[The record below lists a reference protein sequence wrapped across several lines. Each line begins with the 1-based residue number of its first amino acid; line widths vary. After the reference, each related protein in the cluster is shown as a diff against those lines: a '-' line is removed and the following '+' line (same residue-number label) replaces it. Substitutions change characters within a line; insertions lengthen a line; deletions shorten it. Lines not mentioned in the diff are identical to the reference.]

1 MECLQQLLEALE
13 PVVVAAAGDF
23 SQSYEGFSTDTR
35 TVKAGNVFVALSG
48 ERFDGH
54 DFVVGAAEAGAVCAI
69 VERKVDA
76 AITQIVV
83 TDSGLAFGLAA
94 KAWRGRFALPLAVV
108 AGSNGKTT
116 TTQMLASILLVRWG
130 AERMCATEGNFNNE
144 VGVPK
149 MLLKLAFEHR
159 GAVIECGMNHRG
171 EMARLADWTRPTVAL
186 LTNAQREHQEFLR
199 GVEETA
205 RENGLVIAALPESGT
220 AVYPADDACADIWA
234 DLALAR
240 GVDEL
245 TYSTDPDVEADVMGR
260 VENGELVISTDEGD
274 VVRTKLRITGS
285 HNVHNATGAAAAAF
299 AMGIGPEA
307 VAAGLGAFEP
317 VPGRGTRFVGKHL
330 VVIDEA
336 YNANPDSVRAAMNV
350 LAGRRARGPS
360 SWATWARSATA
371 PKKPTA
377 RPASTPDRSAS
388 TPSTPAVRFPVM
400 RRRPSAKAAAGS
412 RPETPSSRHSRVSG
426 GRRPSRRA
434 TSWALRP
441 SCAPC
446 RTTKNKP
453 SNPRTKRA

>member
-1 MECLQQLLEALE
+1 MGKRMVILG
-13 PVVVAAAGDF
+13 AA
-23 SQSYEGFSTDTR
+23 E
-35 TVKAGNVFVALSG
+35 SG
-48 ERFDGH
+48 
-54 DFVVGAAEAGAVCAI
+54 VGAAVLAQKKGFDVFVSDMGKIKPHYVDMLDRYGIAWEDGGHTEELVLNADEVIKSPGIPEDAPMVLKVKAAGIPIISEIEFAGRYTHAKMIC
-69 VERKVDA
+69 
-76 AITQIVV
+76 IT
-83 TDSGLAFGLAA
+83 
-94 KAWRGRFALPLAVV
+94 
-108 AGSNGKTT
+108 GSNGKTT
-116 TTQMLASILLVRWG
+116 TTQMLASILLARWG

-350 LAGRRARGPS
+350 LAGEAGPRTFILGDMGEIGDS
-360 SWATWARSATA
+360 AEEAHREAGEYARSLGIDALYA
-371 PKKPTA
+371 CGPL
-377 RPASTPDRSAS
+377 
-388 TPSTPAVRFPVM
+388 
-400 RRRPSAKAAAGS
+400 
-412 RPETPSSRHSRVSG
+412 SRHAAEAFGEG
-426 GRRPSRRA
+426 GRWFETRDALIEALKGLRGTATVKASHFMGFAAVVRA
-434 TSWALRP
+434 LQD
-441 SCAPC
+441 
-446 RTTKNKP
+446 NEE
-453 SNPRTKRA
+453 

>member
-1 MECLQQLLEALE
+1 MEGLQQLLEALE

-116 TTQMLASILLVRWG
+116 TTQMLASILLARWG

-307 VAAGLGAFEP
+307 VAAGLGAF
-317 VPGRGTRFVGKHL
+317 
-330 VVIDEA
+330 
-336 YNANPDSVRAAMNV
+336 
-350 LAGRRARGPS
+350 
-360 SWATWARSATA
+360 
-371 PKKPTA
+371 
-377 RPASTPDRSAS
+377 
-388 TPSTPAVRFPVM
+388 
-400 RRRPSAKAAAGS
+400 
-412 RPETPSSRHSRVSG
+412 
-426 GRRPSRRA
+426 
-434 TSWALRP
+434 
-441 SCAPC
+441 
-446 RTTKNKP
+446 
-453 SNPRTKRA
+453 

>member
-307 VAAGLGAFEP
+307 VAAGFGAFEP

-350 LAGRRARGPS
+350 LAGEAGPRTFILGDMGEIGDS
-360 SWATWARSATA
+360 AEEAHREAGEYARSLGIDALYA
-371 PKKPTA
+371 CGPL
-377 RPASTPDRSAS
+377 
-388 TPSTPAVRFPVM
+388 
-400 RRRPSAKAAAGS
+400 
-412 RPETPSSRHSRVSG
+412 SRHAAEAFGEG
-426 GRRPSRRA
+426 GRWFETRDALIEALKGLRGTATVKASHFMGFAAVVRA
-434 TSWALRP
+434 LQD
-441 SCAPC
+441 
-446 RTTKNKP
+446 NEE
-453 SNPRTKRA
+453 

>member
-48 ERFDGH
+48 EHFDGH

-83 TDSGLAFGLAA
+83 TDS
-94 KAWRGRFALPLAVV
+94 
-108 AGSNGKTT
+108 
-116 TTQMLASILLVRWG
+116 
-130 AERMCATEGNFNNE
+130 TEGNFNNE

-350 LAGRRARGPS
+350 LAGEAGPRTFILGDMGEIGDS
-360 SWATWARSATA
+360 AEEAHREAGEYARSLGIDALYA
-371 PKKPTA
+371 CGPL
-377 RPASTPDRSAS
+377 
-388 TPSTPAVRFPVM
+388 
-400 RRRPSAKAAAGS
+400 
-412 RPETPSSRHSRVSG
+412 SRHAAEAFGEG
-426 GRRPSRRA
+426 GRWFETRDALIEALKGLRGTATVKASHFMGFAAVVRA
-434 TSWALRP
+434 LQD
-441 SCAPC
+441 
-446 RTTKNKP
+446 NEE
-453 SNPRTKRA
+453 

>member
-13 PVVVAAAGDF
+13 PVLVAASGDF

-54 DFVVGAAEAGAVCAI
+54 DFVARAAEAGAVCAV

-76 AITQIVV
+76 GIAQIVV
-83 TDSGLAFGLAA
+83 TDAGLAFGLAA

-116 TTQMLASILLVRWG
+116 TTQMLASILLARWG
-130 AERMCATEGNFNNE
+130 RDRMCATEGNFNNE

-159 GAVIECGMNHRG
+159 GAVFECGMNHRG

-186 LTNAQREHQEFLR
+186 LTNAQREHQEFLK

-220 AVYPADDACADIWA
+220 AVYPADDACAGIWS
-234 DLALAR
+234 DLAMAR
-240 GVDEL
+240 GVGEL
-245 TYSTDPDVEADVMGR
+245 TYSTDPDIEADVTGR
-260 VENGELVISTDEGD
+260 IENGELVIETDEGD
-274 VVRTKLRITGS
+274 VVRTKLRIAGS

-299 AMGIGPEA
+299 AMGLGPDA
-307 VAAGLGAFEP
+307 VEAGLAAFEP
-317 VPGRGTRFVGKHL
+317 VPGRGTRIARGAL

-350 LAGRRARGPS
+350 LAAEPGPRTFVMGDMGEIGEGALEAHREAGLYARALGLDALYACGPL
-360 SWATWARSATA
+360 
-371 PKKPTA
+371 
-377 RPASTPDRSAS
+377 
-388 TPSTPAVRFPVM
+388 
-400 RRRPSAKAAAGS
+400 
-412 RPETPSSRHSRVSG
+412 SRHAAEAFGEGARWFESRDALIEALKGLRGTATVKASHYMG
-426 GRRPSRRA
+426 FAAVVRA
-434 TSWALRP
+434 LTDGE
-441 SCAPC
+441 
-446 RTTKNKP
+446 
-453 SNPRTKRA
+453 

>member
-1 MECLQQLLEALE
+1 MSE
-13 PVVVAAAGDF
+13 
-23 SQSYEGFSTDTR
+23 
-35 TVKAGNVFVALSG
+35 
-48 ERFDGH
+48 
-54 DFVVGAAEAGAVCAI
+54 
-69 VERKVDA
+69 
-76 AITQIVV
+76 
-83 TDSGLAFGLAA
+83 
-94 KAWRGRFALPLAVV
+94 
-108 AGSNGKTT
+108 KTT
-116 TTQMLASILLVRWG
+116 LGENGIYDARSL
-130 AERMCATEGNFNNE
+130 
-144 VGVPK
+144 GVPK

-350 LAGRRARGPS
+350 LAGEAGPRTFILGDMGEIGDS
-360 SWATWARSATA
+360 AEEAHREAGEYARSLGIDALYA
-371 PKKPTA
+371 CGPL
-377 RPASTPDRSAS
+377 
-388 TPSTPAVRFPVM
+388 
-400 RRRPSAKAAAGS
+400 
-412 RPETPSSRHSRVSG
+412 SRHAAEAFGEG
-426 GRRPSRRA
+426 GRWFETRDALIEALKGLRGTATVKASHFMGFAAVVRA
-434 TSWALRP
+434 LQD
-441 SCAPC
+441 
-446 RTTKNKP
+446 NEE
-453 SNPRTKRA
+453 

>member
-116 TTQMLASILLVRWG
+116 TTQMLASILLARWG

-171 EMARLADWTRPTVAL
+171 EMARLADWTRP
-186 LTNAQREHQEFLR
+186 
-199 GVEETA
+199 
-205 RENGLVIAALPESGT
+205 SGT

-274 VVRTKLRITGS
+274 VVRTKLRIAGS
-285 HNVHNATGAAAAAF
+285 HNVHNATGATAAAF

-350 LAGRRARGPS
+350 LAGEAGPRTFILGDMGEIGDG
-360 SWATWARSATA
+360 AEEAHREAGEYARSLGIDALYA
-371 PKKPTA
+371 CGPL
-377 RPASTPDRSAS
+377 
-388 TPSTPAVRFPVM
+388 
-400 RRRPSAKAAAGS
+400 
-412 RPETPSSRHSRVSG
+412 SRHAAEAFGEG
-426 GRRPSRRA
+426 GRWFETRDALIEALKGLRGTATVKASHFMGFAAVVRA
-434 TSWALRP
+434 LQD
-441 SCAPC
+441 
-446 RTTKNKP
+446 NEE
-453 SNPRTKRA
+453 